1 MIYTLGPP
9 RHPRL
14 KQEYAT
20 TPEEIRQLAI
30 ERYWGTTCKPPDELK
45 VVVDMFALLVTV
57 RDPTPWGS
65 TVEDGRTMYKIL
77 EYARW
82 MR

>member
-9 RHPRL
+9 RLSR
-14 KQEYAT
+14 KFAKN
-20 TPEEIRQLAI
+20 PEEIRQLAI
-30 ERYWGTTCKPPDELK
+30 DRYWGTTCEPPDELE

-65 TVEDGRTMYKIL
+65 TVGDGRVAYKIL
-77 EYARW
+77 EYERFV
-82 MR
+82 R